1 MSSIRVTTPTDATY
15 FYSTTGPLPSNVD
28 GSYEAI
34 TFQMDGDSVA
44 INMYVANPPD
54 QSMNWPGALQM
65 AYEFISV
72 FPEECGYP
80 NLGADATRNIDG
92 KPYLLLDYSESMDRI
107 SQGLGASDTAVV
119 DFSVITSWSNIGSTL
134 SQDEISG
141 IGKALDEVKMIAA
154 AAAEEE
160 STNCAEAVDSG
171 EAYTWPDGFTCTT
184 SQCCSDHAPIYE
196 AYVVKDELRKVDSAF
211 NAIGI
216 VASDI
221 VKKHIYKFPQSGG
234 AK

>member
-28 GSYEAI
+28 GNYEAI
-34 TFQMDGDSVA
+34 SFLMDGDN
-44 INMYVANPPD
+44 IEIPMYIVNQPD
-54 QSMNWPGALQM
+54 QMNWPGALQM

-92 KPYLLLDYSESMDRI
+92 KPYLKLDYSESMDRI

-119 DFSVITSWSNIGSTL
+119 DFSVITSWSNTGSTL
-134 SQDEISG
+134 SQAEIEG
-141 IGKALDEVKMIAA
+141 IAKALDEVKGIAA
-154 AAAEEE
+154 AAAQAE
-160 STNCAEAVDSG
+160 STNCAEAVNNGD
-171 EAYTWPDGFTCTT
+171 AYTWPDGFTCTT

-196 AYVVKDELRKVDSAF
+196 ASVVKDELLKVDSAF

-234 AK
+234 A